1 MNIPKMKNPLG
12 TLEKI
17 VATGGVLVGAAAIVG
32 AGAFAVFTS
41 TGAATIAADA
51 GALKVALSENYTID
65 NIAPGD
71 SVYRSLPIELPATGS
86 AGNLVSAVGFYFD
99 TTNDVVGTVGSTGK
113 SLVSGAN
120 GLTYRILTCSVP
132 WVASTAAIVTVPYEC
147 TGAETNTT
155 PALVAA
161 QLSTVEGVANVREF
175 GPSDFGKTPTA
186 SGTFNT
192 DTTSVNLYSMIEFA
206 LPEVANNDYQ
216 NASVDLAFTVAAM
229 QRSGTKS

>member
-1 MNIPKMKNPLG
+1 MLKIKGSLG
-12 TLEKI
+12 TLEKLI
-17 VATGGVLVGAAAIVG
+17 VTGGVLVGAAAVVG

-41 TGAATIAADA
+41 TGTATVAADA
-51 GALKVALSENYTID
+51 GALKVALSVNYTIED
-65 NIAPGD
+65 MAPGD

-99 TTNDVVGTVGSTGK
+99 TTSDVLGNVGSTGK
-113 SLVSGAN
+113 SLVAGSN

-132 WVASTAAIVTVPYEC
+132 WVASTATPVTVPYEC
-147 TGAETNTT
+147 NGDETNTT
-155 PALVAA
+155 PSLAAA
-161 QLSTVEGVANVREF
+161 QLSSIQGVANVRQF
-175 GPSDFGKTPTA
+175 VPADFGKTPTA

-192 DTTSVNLYSMIEFA
+192 DTTSVNVYSMIEFA
-206 LPEVANNDYQ
+206 LPVAANNDYQ